1 MPQSPWEDA
10 VVRAAAEASRLQ
22 PLAWFL
28 ALAAA
33 LSIVGEY
40 FAAPAA
46 DAIMSGGDWAIV
58 AEQAAR
64 GLIEAGP
71 AVALV
76 WGLFETAHYLGRLA
90 RGEVWGPATMAL
102 LGKVG
107 EAIVAA
113 AVLAMFI
120 GPTVEAW
127 ITSSGAFQAHFEPLW
142 IALAGLG
149 LVLALISRVVRN
161 VVAVAAA
168 LKAENEQI
176 V

>member
-28 ALAAA
+28 AFAAA
-33 LSIVGEY
+33 LWS
-40 FAAPAA
+40 
-46 DAIMSGGDWAIV
+46 
-58 AEQAAR
+58 
-64 GLIEAGP
+64 
-71 AVALV
+71 
-76 WGLFETAHYLGRLA
+76 
-90 RGEVWGPATMAL
+90 
-102 LGKVG
+102 
-107 EAIVAA
+107 
-113 AVLAMFI
+113 
-120 GPTVEAW
+120 
-127 ITSSGAFQAHFEPLW
+127 
-142 IALAGLG
+142 ALAGLG